1 MANCRSEKHNFEGYS
16 KYADFVAYV
25 RGFEGDNEWLSA
37 IGVRVRTSLASF
49 WDQVDGQVGSKKDM
63 ASRKSQQRLE

>member
-1 MANCRSEKHNFEGYS
+1 MQI
-16 KYADFVAYV
+16 FVAYV
-25 RGFEGDNEWLSA
+25 RGSEGDNEWLSA